1 MPPYPPQGDPV
12 ADPRGSFPTSD
23 PPVANPKESA
33 GRKAAELVQDGMT
46 VGLGTGSTV
55 YFTLVRLAERIES
68 EGLSMRGVPTSE
80 DTAQKARALGI
91 PLASLEDVQTIDLTI
106 DGADEI
112 DGQFCLTKGGGGALL
127 REKVVAYISKR
138 EAIVVGRDKVVERLG
153 TIFPLPVEIVPFA
166 RPMVMRAIS
175 GLGAEPK
182 LRTLDS
188 GEPYHTDNGNEILDC
203 AFPDG
208 ISDPATL
215 EAELDRIPGVVE
227 SGLFV
232 GLAQICFVGEED
244 GSCTVLEL

>member
-1 MPPYPPQGDPV
+1 VEHRLAALYPHLRLPAVDP
-12 ADPRGSFPTSD
+12 FPDRT
-23 PPVANPKESA
+23 VANPKETA
-33 GRKAAELVQDGMT
+33 GRQAAELVEDGMT

-55 YFTLVRLAERIES
+55 YFTLVRLAERIEN
-68 EGLSMRGVPTSE
+68 EGLSIRGVPTSE
-80 DTAQKARALGI
+80 DTAEKARAFGI
-91 PLASLEDVQTIDLTI
+91 PLASLDEVEVIDLTI

-112 DGQFCLTKGGGGALL
+112 DAQFCLIKGGGGALL

-153 TIFPLPVEIVPFA
+153 TTFRLPVEVTPFA
-166 RPMVMRAIS
+166 RPMVVRAITS
-175 GLGAEPK
+175 LGAEPQ
-182 LRTLDS
+182 LRTEGS
-188 GEPYHTDNGNEILDC
+188 GGPYHTDNGNEILDC
-203 AFPDG
+203 VFPDG

-215 EAELDRIPGVVE
+215 EADLDRIPGVVE